1 MNYDPSTDLIDE
13 ESTHLFLCFCTF
25 VMNLKGKKLSIQN
38 VFIQVL
44 SNDKLKSVMKDLL
57 NLDTDYEL
65 VRVFLD
71 FDPTIAKS
79 KYVTKYLNSKKS
91 DNRTGKTNLQQPSGS
106 IKKRGSLQDT

>member
-1 MNYDPSTDLIDE
+1 MNFDPSLNIEEE

-44 SNDKLKSVMKDLL
+44 STEKLKTIMRDIL
-57 NLDTDYEL
+57 NLDTDFEL

-79 KYVTKYLNSKKS
+79 KYVTKWTNANPCNKYMN
-91 DNRTGKTNLQQPSGS
+91 GK
-106 IKKRGSLQDT
+106 

>member
-1 MNYDPSTDLIDE
+1 MITDPSQNIEDE

-38 VFIQVL
+38 VFIQTL
-44 SNDKLKSVMKDLL
+44 SSEKLKTILKEIL

-79 KYVTKYLNSKKS
+79 KYVTKFLNSNKK
-91 DNRTGKTNLQQPSGS
+91 
-106 IKKRGSLQDT
+106 